1 MKMEKQTKRI
11 ALLIAVATMSAAQA
25 AHNKVKVQKGTG
37 QVAGHHV
44 ESGHIASGHTE
55 TPFYSRRSSAVVSG
69 DTATRTK
76 LQRSVLQH
84 LHRKPQR
91 SVLQHLHDVI
101 QMGSL
106 DRVKFVL
113 KAVNIN
119 DKDTVGKTSVHYA
132 LGQPEIMEF
141 LIAQGA
147 DVKSSDNWGY
157 TPLHYAVRDGY
168 EDAIFILLGAGA
180 DVNATEFTGRTP
192 LDLAVRHKKARAA
205 KLLHDKGGRTGKG
218 PSRMVA
224 SEHTARPV
232 SDSKK

>member
-1 MKMEKQTKRI
+1 MKMENQTKRI
-11 ALLIAVATMSAAQA
+11 ALLIAVATMGAAQA
-25 AHNKVKVQKGTG
+25 AHDEAKKGTG

-44 ESGHIASGHTE
+44 VSGHITSGHTK
-55 TPFYSRRSSAVVSG
+55 TPFYSRRSSGVVSG
-69 DTATRTK
+69 DTAARTK

-119 DKDTVGKTSVHYA
+119 DKDTVGKTPVHYA

-147 DVKSSDNWGY
+147 DVKSQDNWGY

-168 EDAIFILLGAGA
+168 EDVIFILLDAGA

-192 LDLAVRHKKARAA
+192 LDLAVRHKKMRAA
-205 KLLHDKGGRTGKG
+205 NLLRSKGGRTGKG

-224 SEHTARPV
+224 SGRTARYV